1 MESLKPCRAAATTP
15 RGRCARPPHGRQ
27 QQQLCAALRL
37 PDGTLDTSHRSFV
50 IAAPLSRT
58 CRGQSTSL
66 PSTEQAPENAW
77 PARRP
82 VIRTCQYHPTVRGT
96 GGLTGARA
104 DAREP
109 SAAGLQCAPPGAAR
123 CVLQPCGRRIKS
135 PGQQAARR
143 LSLPPPRGA
152 NHASHPLLFPAAGCR
167 ARWRWSRP
175 KALERSASPTSMR

>member
-1 MESLKPCRAAATTP
+1 MELLKPCRAAATTP
-15 RGRCARPPHGRQ
+15 A
-27 QQQLCAALRL
+27 AALRARHT
-37 PDGTLDTSHRSFV
+37 GGSGSSFV
-50 IAAPLSRT
+50 RLCGFQTAHSTHPTAHLSSPRHSAALAEDRAPA
-58 CRGQSTSL
+58 SL
-66 PSTEQAPENAW
+66 PQSRRPENAW

-109 SAAGLQCAPPGAAR
+109 SAAGLQCAPPRAAR
-123 CVLQPCGRRIKS
+123 CVLLPCGRHIVS
-135 PGQQAARR
+135 PGQQAAGR

-152 NHASHPLLFPAAGCR
+152 NHASLLFPAAGCR
-167 ARWRWSRP
+167 ARWRWSRL